1 LSNYNF
7 SIENVNLFSGIGY
20 DIPPPDLKWPLP
32 MRPKAYYGLA
42 GEFVSLTLPHTES
55 DPVALIMQFLTMF
68 GNAAGRNKYFQ
79 VEATRHYPRLFIV
92 LTGATAKARKGT
104 SLDHVESRIRVADST
119 WAKDRITSGLGS
131 GEGLIWKVLDPNRE
145 DPGVSDKR
153 LLVIEPEFASILK
166 VITRKDSILSD
177 CARNGWD
184 DRPMRNT
191 NKNSPATAT
200 GAHISIIGHIT
211 NDELKSRLDETEMA
225 NGFANRFLF
234 VCGRRSKLL
243 PEGGEI
249 TKVDFSDFDNR
260 VLEAL
265 EFAKQPG
272 EIVRD
277 EVAREMWIAKYPTLS
292 AEKPGLFGALTAR
305 AEAQVVRL
313 SLIYALLDKSP
324 LIRIEHL
331 EAGLAVWEYAEASVR
346 YIFGEATGNRDAD
359 TILESLRSTFKG
371 LTKTQISK
379 IFQGNY
385 PSARIDK
392 VIEFLKGYELIKE
405 EKSTNTGGRHGT
417 IYRAV

>member
-324 LIRIEHL
+324 LIRI
-331 EAGLAVWEYAEASVR
+331 AS
-346 YIFGEATGNRDAD
+346 
-359 TILESLRSTFKG
+359 
-371 LTKTQISK
+371 
-379 IFQGNY
+379 
-385 PSARIDK
+385 P
-392 VIEFLKGYELIKE
+392 
-405 EKSTNTGGRHGT
+405 
-417 IYRAV
+417 